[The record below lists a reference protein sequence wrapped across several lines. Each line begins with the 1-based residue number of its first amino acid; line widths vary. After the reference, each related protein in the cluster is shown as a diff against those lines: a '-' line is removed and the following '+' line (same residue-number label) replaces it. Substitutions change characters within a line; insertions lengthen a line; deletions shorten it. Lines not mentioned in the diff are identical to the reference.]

1 MFYDTPVQVVMGC
14 FSKESKE
21 SQVYAVVICDGLS
34 FGGDNAWFLK
44 GGNNLSRGVFL

>member
-14 FSKESKE
+14 FLQKESKE

-34 FGGDNAWFLK
+34 FGGDRTNAWFLK
-44 GGNNLSRGVFL
+44 GGNL